1 MRILWAV
8 TREAITCD
16 DSGAERVPESRA
28 EWDEWVSA
36 SATRNHVLGDPL
48 LDWLDR
54 HGESKGFEQD
64 PVDERTDF
72 LAFIFRKGNEFER
85 AVVEH
90 LRTLG
95 VGEVRT
101 LGGDDESP
109 VSSRDLDLAL
119 ATWDAMAEGTAII
132 DQGALR
138 DPENRTHGLPDL
150 LVRSDVLAELF
161 PGDLSPEQAAVAAPD
176 LDIGERHYVVVDIKY
191 TTLSLTARGWMG
203 NSGSSGAYK
212 AQLHVYN
219 RALGRLQGY
228 LPPRAFLL
236 GRGWKQTVRRTTTRG
251 NDCMSHL
258 GPVGHNEKA
267 SAGTL
272 RQRVDAATAWMRRM
286 RRDGHRWEALPVPS
300 VDELRPHADGDAGA
314 WSSAV
319 KHIVDVG
326 GDLTVLSGIGVDRRR
341 KANKAGLFD
350 WRDKR
355 VTPAT
360 LGAKGGVTAERLG
373 ALLDVNRTPGP
384 VVRPARV
391 TAARAEW
398 IDTPPL
404 EFYVDFETVSDLDDD
419 FSAIPER
426 GGQPLVFMVGC
437 GHVEDGQWRFECFIA
452 DELSEPAEALV
463 IEQWLDHMA
472 AVRDRLDLSGR
483 PKVIH
488 WSAAETLSL
497 QTAYNAA
504 VKRHGQRGE
513 GWAKP
518 RWFDFLAKVVKKE
531 PVVVRGAHGFGL
543 KAVTNALHDAGL
555 VETRWRT
562 GPADGRGA
570 MVGAWWCQEELAH
583 GQAARLAD
591 LDLMT
596 EIRAYNEVDCQAMME
611 IVRHLRENR

>member
-90 LRTLG
+90 LRGLG

-119 ATWDAMAEGTAII
+119 ATWDAMAEGAAII

-138 DPENRTHGLPDL
+138 DPESRTYGLPDL
-150 LVRSDVLAELF
+150 LVRSDILAELF

-191 TTLSLTARGWMG
+191 TTLGLTAAGRMG

-236 GRGWKQTVRRTTTRG
+236 GRGWKQTVRGTTTRG
-251 NDCMSHL
+251 NDCMSRL

-286 RRDGHRWEALPVPS
+286 RRDGHSWEALPVPS
-300 VDELRPHADGDAGA
+300 VDELRPHAGGDAGS

-326 GDLTVLSGIGVDRRR
+326 GDLTVLSSIGVDRRR

-350 WRDKR
+350 WRGRAGDTGDAR
-355 VTPAT
+355 RQRRGHG
-360 LGAKGGVTAERLG
+360 GAARSVAGREPHSRSCG
-373 ALLDVNRTPGP
+373 APGP
-384 VVRPARV
+384 GHGGPRRVDRHAAAGVLRRFRNRKRPR
-391 TAARAEW
+391 R
-398 IDTPPL
+398 
-404 EFYVDFETVSDLDDD
+404 
-419 FSAIPER
+419 
-426 GGQPLVFMVGC
+426 
-437 GHVEDGQWRFECFIA
+437 
-452 DELSEPAEALV
+452 
-463 IEQWLDHMA
+463 
-472 AVRDRLDLSGR
+472 RL
-483 PKVIH
+483 
-488 WSAAETLSL
+488 
-497 QTAYNAA
+497 
-504 VKRHGQRGE
+504 
-513 GWAKP
+513 
-518 RWFDFLAKVVKKE
+518 
-531 PVVVRGAHGFGL
+531 
-543 KAVTNALHDAGL
+543 LHDS
-555 VETRWRT
+555 
-562 GPADGRGA
+562 
-570 MVGAWWCQEELAH
+570 
-583 GQAARLAD
+583 
-591 LDLMT
+591 
-596 EIRAYNEVDCQAMME
+596 
-611 IVRHLRENR
+611 